1 VVRHSFLLV
10 LLSAACVFA
19 ASPDVAELTR
29 SIREMGLDPAACYRV
44 RDLSFAKED
53 IRLYLTEGYLIFSKP
68 VMGQRLAA
76 VFTSDIEG
84 GDGEVILIPP
94 TRGERQSLASF
105 TKAPNLDE
113 HLRSALLISTEGSAV
128 ALLDRMQK
136 DGTGKPAPEMGAILA
151 SQWSPVVSNIS
162 GAMEMRMIEDMSS
175 SWSPNR
181 GLLFLALSGKML
193 GNFDIISDSGTD
205 GRIAVRQRNERDGK
219 PGYNVWTSFFPRS
232 VRNGAR
238 PKVEPDFTLSRYRI
252 DAVIGAD
259 LAVKAV
265 TRVAV
270 RAGANPARAFPF
282 AIARAMRVKSVR
294 IDGQPAEL
302 LVGDS
307 KRGRIIDNDLEDPF
321 LVLAPEPLAAGSEH
335 EFEFEHEGN
344 VIVSQGDGVYFVN
357 ARGSWYPHVGS
368 AFAAYD
374 LTFRY
379 PKRLTLVASG
389 DPVEDRTEGDWRITH
404 RRTTIPVGAA
414 GFNLGD
420 YEKVTG
426 MAAGISFE
434 VYGNRHLIDA
444 LRPRTVLVP
453 APLPGIGMRRRRSNP
468 EPPLATEIAPLPP
481 DPLARLRAVASDV
494 SSSLEFYSGLFGPP
508 ALKTLTVAPIPGT
521 FGQGFPGLVYLST
534 YAYLDPGERPAALRG
549 ARQEVFFS
557 DLITA
562 HEAAHQWWGSVVT
575 SGSLDDDWLVEALA
589 NYSALMW
596 LEKKKGVKAR
606 DSVLDGYRESLLK
619 KDADGNVVES
629 VGPIVWGGRL
639 RASGTPDDWIVI
651 TYGKGAWILHMLRRR
666 MGDERFLQML
676 AELRHR
682 YEFRPVTT
690 ADFRMLAREFRPPRT
705 SVEVMD
711 TFFENW
717 VDATGVPSLKVRYAV
732 KGVAPSVKLSGAVSQ
747 TGVDDDFTMDV
758 PVEIQFAR
766 GAPQII
772 WVRTSSDEQPFSAA
786 LRQAPVRVAIPN
798 DVLMKK

>member
-1 VVRHSFLLV
+1 VLLLV
-10 LLSAACVFA
+10 ALSVSRVFA
-19 ASPDVAELTR
+19 ASPGAAELTR
-29 SIREMGLDPAACYRV
+29 SLREMGLDPAACYRV

-53 IRLYLTEGYLIFSKP
+53 VRLYLTEGYLIFSKP

-76 VFTSDIEG
+76 IFTADVEG

-105 TKAPNLDE
+105 TQAPNLDE
-113 HLRSALLISTEGSAV
+113 HLRSALLISTDGSAA

-136 DGTGKPAPEMGAILA
+136 EGAGKPAPEMGAILA
-151 SQWSPVVSNIS
+151 NQWSPVVSNIG
-162 GAMEMRMIEDMSS
+162 GAMEMRLIEDLGSS
-175 SWSPNR
+175 RPQSR
-181 GLLFLALSGKML
+181 GMLFLALSGKML

-205 GRIAVRQRNERDGK
+205 SRIAVRQRTERDGK
-219 PGYNVWTSFFPRS
+219 SGYNVWTSFSPRS
-232 VRNGAR
+232 VRNGAQ
-238 PKVEPDFTLSRYRI
+238 PKLEPDFTLSRYRI
-252 DAVIGAD
+252 EAAIGAD

-270 RAGANPARAFPF
+270 RVGANPARAFPF
-282 AIARAMRVKSVR
+282 AIARAMQVKAVR

-302 LVGDS
+302 LAGDS
-307 KRGRIIDNDLEDPF
+307 KRSRIADNDLEDPL

-335 EFEFEHEGN
+335 EFEFEHEGK

-368 AFAAYD
+368 GFAAYD

-389 DPVEDRTEGDWRITH
+389 DPVEERTEGDWRITH
-404 RRTTIPVGAA
+404 RRTTVPVGAA

-420 YEKVTG
+420 YEKVAGT
-426 MAAGISFE
+426 AAGISFE

-444 LRPRTVLVP
+444 LRPRTVFVP
-453 APLPGIGMRRRRSNP
+453 PPLPSIGIRRRRMNP
-468 EPPLATEIAPLPP
+468 EPPVSAEVAPLPP
-481 DPLARLRAVASDV
+481 DPLARLRSVAADV
-494 SSSLEFYSGLFGPP
+494 SSSLEFYTGLFGPP

-534 YAYLDPGERPAALRG
+534 FAYLDAAQRPAALRG

-562 HEAAHQWWGSVVT
+562 HEVAHQWWGSVVA
-575 SGSLDDDWLVEALA
+575 SGNLDDDWLVEALA

-596 LEKKKGVKAR
+596 LEKKKGAKALE
-606 DSVLDGYRESLLK
+606 SVLDGYRESLLR
-619 KDADGNVVES
+619 KDTEGNVAES

-682 YEFRPVTT
+682 YEFRSVTA

-705 SVEVMD
+705 SGEVID

-717 VDATGVPSLKVRYAV
+717 VDATGVPSLKVRYTV
-732 KGVAPSVKLSGAVSQ
+732 KGVAPSVKLSGAVAQ
-747 TGVDDDFTMDV
+747 TGVDDDFSMDV
-758 PVEIQFAR
+758 PVEVQFAR

-772 WVRTSSDEQPFSAA
+772 WVRTAGDEQPFSAT

>member
-1 VVRHSFLLV
+1 MARLPFLLLALAV
-10 LLSAACVFA
+10 SRLFA
-19 ASPDVAELTR
+19 ASPGAAELTA
-29 SIREMGLDPAACYRV
+29 SIREVGLDPAACYRV

-76 VFTSDIEG
+76 VFTSDVEG

-105 TKAPNLDE
+105 TQSPNLDE
-113 HLRSALLISTEGSAV
+113 HLRSALMLSTEGSAA
-128 ALLDRMQK
+128 ALFDRMQK
-136 DGTGKPAPEMGAILA
+136 DGTGKPAPEIGAILA
-151 SQWSPVVSNIS
+151 SQWSPVVSNIG
-162 GAMEMRMIEDMSS
+162 GAMEMRLIEDLASS
-175 SWSPNR
+175 RSQGR
-181 GLLFLALSGKML
+181 GLLFLALSGKTL
-193 GNFDIISDSGTD
+193 GNFDVISDSGTD
-205 GRIAVRQRNERDGK
+205 GRIAVRQRSERDGK
-219 PGYNVWTSFFPRS
+219 PGFNVWTSFFPRS

-270 RAGANPARAFPF
+270 RGGANPARAFPF

-294 IDGQPAEL
+294 IDGQLAEL

-307 KRGRIIDNDLEDPF
+307 KRGRIADNDLEDPF

-344 VIVSQGDGVYFVN
+344 VIVTQGDGVYFVN

-368 AFAAYD
+368 AFASYD

-379 PKRLTLVASG
+379 PKRLTLVSSG

-426 MAAGISFE
+426 TAAGIAFE

-444 LRPRTVLVP
+444 LRPRTVFVP
-453 APLPGIGMRRRRSNP
+453 APVPGIGMRRRRPTP
-468 EPPLATEIAPLPP
+468 EPPATTEITPIPP
-481 DPLARLRAVASDV
+481 DPLARLRAVAADV
-494 SSSLEFYSGLFGPP
+494 SSSLEFYSGMFGPP

-534 YAYLDPGERPAALRG
+534 YAYLDPSERPAALRG

-562 HEAAHQWWGSVVT
+562 HETAHQWWGSVVA

-619 KDADGNVVES
+619 KDTDGNVVES

-682 YEFRPVTT
+682 FEFRPVTT

-705 SVEVMD
+705 SAEVID

-732 KGVAPSVKLSGAVSQ
+732 KGVAPSIKLSGAVSQ
-747 TGVDDDFTMDV
+747 SGVDDDFTMDV
-758 PVEIQFAR
+758 PVEVQFAR

-772 WVRTSSDEQPFSAA
+772 WLRTSGDEQPFSAT

>member
-1 VVRHSFLLV
+1 M
-10 LLSAACVFA
+10 FA
-19 ASPDVAELTR
+19 ASPSAAELTG
-29 SIREMGLDPAACYRV
+29 SIREVVLDPAACYRV

-53 IRLYLTEGYLIFSKP
+53 VRLYWTEGYLIFSKP
-68 VMGQRLAA
+68 VMGKRLAA
-76 VFTSDIEG
+76 VFTSDVEG

-105 TKAPNLDE
+105 TQSPNLDE
-113 HLRSALLISTEGSAV
+113 HLRSALLISTEGSV
-128 ALLDRMQK
+128 PALFERVQK
-136 DGTGKPAPEMGAILA
+136 DGTGKPTPEMGAILA
-151 SQWSPVVSNIS
+151 SQWSPVVSNIG
-162 GAMEMRMIEDMSS
+162 GAMEMRLIEDLASS
-175 SWSPNR
+175 RSQGR
-181 GLLFLALSGKML
+181 GLLFLALSGKTL
-193 GNFDIISDSGTD
+193 GNFDMISDSGTD

-219 PGYNVWTSFFPRS
+219 PGFNVWTSFFSRS
-232 VRNGAR
+232 VRNGTQ
-238 PKVEPDFTLSRYRI
+238 PKYEPDFKLSRYRI
-252 DAVIGAD
+252 DAVIGSD

-270 RAGANPARAFPF
+270 GVGVNPARAFPF

-307 KRGRIIDNDLEDPF
+307 KRGRIADNDLEDPF

-368 AFAAYD
+368 SFAAYD

-481 DPLARLRAVASDV
+481 DPLARLRAVAADV

-562 HEAAHQWWGSVVT
+562 HETAHQWWGSVVT

-705 SVEVMD
+705 SAEVID

-732 KGVAPSVKLSGAVSQ
+732 KGVVPSVKLSGAVSQ

-758 PVEIQFAR
+758 PVEVQFAR

-772 WVRTSSDEQPFSAA
+772 WVRTSGDEQPFSAT

>member
-1 VVRHSFLLV
+1 MVARFRFLLV
-10 LLSAACVFA
+10 ALSVSRAFA
-19 ASPDVAELTR
+19 ASPGAADLTR

-76 VFTSDIEG
+76 VFTADVEG

-105 TKAPNLDE
+105 TQSPNLDE
-113 HLRSALLISTEGSAV
+113 HLRSALLISTDGSTAT
-128 ALLDRMQK
+128 LFDRMEK
-136 DGTGKPAPEMGAILA
+136 EDAGKPAPEVGAILA
-151 SQWSPVVSNIS
+151 NQWSPVVSNIG
-162 GAMEMRMIEDMSS
+162 GAMEMRLIEDLASFRPQS
-175 SWSPNR
+175 R

-193 GNFDIISDSGTD
+193 GNFDVISDSATD
-205 GRIAVRQRNERDGK
+205 GRIAVRQRTPRDGTF
-219 PGYNVWTSFFPRS
+219 GYSLWTSFFSRS
-232 VRNGAR
+232 VRNGTQ
-238 PKVEPDFTLSRYRI
+238 PKFEPGFTLSRYRV
-252 DAVIGAD
+252 DAAIGAD
-259 LAVKAV
+259 LGVKAV

-270 RAGANPARAFPF
+270 RAGANPVRAFLF
-282 AIARAMRVKSVR
+282 AIARAMQVKSVR

-307 KRGRIIDNDLEDPF
+307 KRGRIAGNDLEDTF

-344 VIVSQGDGVYFVN
+344 VIVTQGDGVYFVN
-357 ARGSWYPHVGS
+357 ARGSWYPHIGS
-368 AFAAYD
+368 GFAAFD

-389 DPVEDRTEGDWRITH
+389 DPVDERTEGDWRITH

-420 YEKVTG
+420 YEKVAG

-434 VYGNRHLIDA
+434 VYGNRHLMEA
-444 LRPRTVLVP
+444 LRPRAVLVP
-453 APLPGIGMRRRRSNP
+453 APQPMGIRRRRPSP
-468 EPPLATEIAPLPP
+468 EPLTTEVTPLAP
-481 DPLARLRAVASDV
+481 DPLARLRAVAADV

-534 YAYLDPGERPAALRG
+534 FAYLDPSERPAALRT

-562 HEAAHQWWGSVVT
+562 HEVAHQWWGSVVT
-575 SGSLDDDWLVEALA
+575 SGSYDDDWLVEALA

-596 LEKKKGVKAR
+596 LEKKKGPKALE
-606 DSVLDGYRESLLK
+606 SVLDGYREALLRK
-619 KDADGNVVES
+619 NLSGNVVES

-639 RASGTPDDWIVI
+639 RASGTADDWVVI

-666 MGDERFLQML
+666 MGDERFHQML
-676 AELRHR
+676 AELRRR
-682 YEFRPVTT
+682 YEFRPVTV
-690 ADFRMLAREFRPPRT
+690 ADFRMLAREFRPART
-705 SVEVMD
+705 SGEVVD
-711 TFFENW
+711 TFFDNW
-717 VDATGVPSLKVRYAV
+717 VDATGVPSLKLRYTV
-732 KGVAPSVKLSGAVSQ
+732 KGVAPAVTLSGAVAQ
-747 TGVDDDFTMDV
+747 TGVDDDFSTDV
-758 PVEIQFAR
+758 PVEVQFAK
-766 GAPQII
+766 GAPQTI
-772 WVRTSSDEQPFSAA
+772 WVRTSDDEQPFSVT